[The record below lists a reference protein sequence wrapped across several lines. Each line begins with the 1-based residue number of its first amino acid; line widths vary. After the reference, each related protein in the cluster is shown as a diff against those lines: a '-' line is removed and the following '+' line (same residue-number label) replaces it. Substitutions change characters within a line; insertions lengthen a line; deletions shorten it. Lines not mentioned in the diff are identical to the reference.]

1 MVSSKQRLQIRG
13 SPARIFL
20 VSTLTPTC
28 SSSYIV
34 VTLIK
39 SFFGLGGGGLKVDI
53 ILQDAVKPG
62 QQQDQPPVPNDQVV
76 PMHHTPSWKLR
87 KNPFFRVGSTVV
99 PAMNEMG
106 VPAICAYEAA
116 QDVGG
121 KIVLTLPP
129 GKKADHLGI
138 KIQFIGRIDMVRT
151 LLLYFQHVHCSI
163 LGVLVRSSA
172 GWCGASL

>member
-1 MVSSKQRLQIRG
+1 MVSSNCRKRFAWFAISDL
-13 SPARIFL
+13 SCFSAHP
-20 VSTLTPTC
+20 C
-28 SSSYIV
+28 SSSYLAV
-34 VTLIK
+34 ALVQ

-62 QQQDQPPVPNDQVV
+62 QQQQDQPPVPNDQVV

-87 KNPFFRVGSTVV
+87 KNPFFRVGNTVV

-121 KIVLTLPP
+121 KVLLTLPP

-138 KIQFIGRIDMVRT
+138 KIQFIGRIDMVRFT
-151 LLLYFQHVHCSI
+151 FV
-163 LGVLVRSSA
+163 VA
-172 GWCGASL
+172 GL